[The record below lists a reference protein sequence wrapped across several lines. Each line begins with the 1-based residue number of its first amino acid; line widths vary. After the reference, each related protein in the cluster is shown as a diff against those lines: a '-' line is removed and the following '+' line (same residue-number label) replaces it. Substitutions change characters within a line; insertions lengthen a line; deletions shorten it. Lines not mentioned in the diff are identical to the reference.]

1 MSDFELPQLLIVASH
16 LDTVATRLQADLAR
30 RGISSKVADGQ
41 TSARTFTVRN
51 GLDCSIYPDMPI
63 FYRTSGWWSNSSERS
78 RDEEFLAGEC
88 YATFWAAANRIS
100 SPVINRPSG
109 WTPMR
114 RMTAGTI
121 CCLEA
126 ARRRNKRDHTVE
138 SYVSD
143 RAQVSDD
150 LGEIWGEDAMY
161 RVLPAADF
169 SPGTPIRCRCIPT
182 STVGYELVTVVGGKA
197 FVATSDAKSKKHAV
211 AERSVRLARD
221 ANLHF
226 CSLTWEI
233 TSSSAEAVRMDPTPL
248 EHELRYRWTDIVSAL
263 AEDLHLC

>member
-1 MSDFELPQLLIVASH
+1 MSNFELPQLLIVASH
-16 LDTVATRLQADLAR
+16 LDTVATRLQVDLGR
-30 RGISSKVADGQ
+30 RGISSKIADGQ
-41 TSARTFTVRN
+41 TSARMFTIRN
-51 GLDCSIYPDMPI
+51 GEDGSVYPDMPI
-63 FYRTSGWWSNSSERS
+63 FYRMSGWWSESFERS
-78 RDEEFLAGEC
+78 RDEEFLAAEC
-88 YATFWAAANRIS
+88 YATFWAAANRIL

-121 CCLEA
+121 CCLDA
-126 ARRRNKRDHTVE
+126 TWRRNKRHRTME
-138 SYVSD
+138 RYVSD

-161 RVLPAADF
+161 HVLPVADF
-169 SPGTPIRCRCIPT
+169 SPGVPIRCRSIPT
-182 STVGYELVTVVGGKA
+182 STVGYELVTVVGDKA
-197 FVATSDAKSKKHAV
+197 FVASSDPRSRKHAV
-211 AERSVRLARD
+211 AKRSVKLARV

-233 TSSSAEAVRMDPTPL
+233 TSSSAEAVRIDPAPH

-263 AEDLHLC
+263 AEDLLLC